1 MEQVVIALMLY
12 LNGKAIEW
20 VYKPDIMSCLKSKRV
35 AMRETSG
42 GDRVVFKCEKK
53 NVILEED
60 PMTRYGYRIRKIV

>member
-12 LNGKAIEW
+12 MNGTAIEW
-20 VYKPDIMSCLKSKRV
+20 VYKPDIMSCLKSKRI
-35 AMRETSG
+35 ATRETSG

-60 PMTRYGYRIRKIV
+60 PMTRYGYRIRKII

>member
-12 LNGKAIEW
+12 LDGKAIEW
-20 VYKPDIMSCLKSKRV
+20 VYKPDIRSCLKSKRI
-35 AMRETSG
+35 AMRETDG

-60 PMTRYGYRIRKIV
+60 PQTRYGYRIRKIV